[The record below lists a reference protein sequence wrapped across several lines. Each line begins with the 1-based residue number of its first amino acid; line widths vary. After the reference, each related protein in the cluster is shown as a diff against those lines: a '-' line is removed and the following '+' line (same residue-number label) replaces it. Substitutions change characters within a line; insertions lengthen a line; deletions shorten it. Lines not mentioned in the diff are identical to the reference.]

1 MYKIGYVDE
10 DLDQVKKFERKLRSS
25 FSLIG
30 YDIPKGLPLEEL
42 VEQIYNSDID
52 LLMVDYLMCDKG
64 HLSYNGDEVVREFLK
79 IKPQFPVIVFTHR
92 ESEAFPMVDNPNII
106 YDKGKALEDIG
117 HFSKVLLKNIDINK
131 RFISERKDR
140 IQELIIKREKSGLSS
155 FEKEELFTKQL
166 DLNNLDQ
173 KIKEAPTYLINDLK
187 LDKLSDATNEAE
199 ELLNLLKKG
208 Q

>member
-10 DLDQVKKFERKLRSS
+10 DPKQVSKFERKLRSS

-30 YDIPKGLPLEEL
+30 YDIPKGLPRQEL

-64 HLSYNGDEVVREFLK
+64 YLPYNGDEVVREFEK
-79 IKPQFPVIVFTHR
+79 IKPRFPVIVFTHL

-106 YDKGKALEDIG
+106 YDKGKALDDIE
-117 HFSKVLLKNIDINK
+117 HFSKILLKNIEIYKN
-131 RFISERKDR
+131 FISQRKNR
-140 IQELIIKREKSGLSS
+140 IESLISKREAEGLSAS
-155 FEKEELFTKQL
+155 EKEELFSNQL

-173 KIKEAPTYLINDLK
+173 KTKEVPTYLINDLK
-187 LDKLSDATNEAE
+187 LDKLSDITKEAE
-199 ELLNLLKKG
+199 ELLKSLIKG
-208 Q
+208 K